1 MISALYL
8 VMSFVSSPIKPD
20 VKTFKYYGDTP
31 PLNYFDPFN
40 FNTGVDEPR
49 IKWWREAELNHG
61 RTAMLAGV
69 VIPALQVVHPES
81 SSINYLSDLPLLT
94 QSPFWVGMAYY
105 EISRINVGF
114 KAPNNGN
121 AFSLLES
128 YQPGNVFQI
137 DPETVSETKY
147 NQELNNGRLAMLACA
162 HFLVTDMLQV

>member
-31 PLNYFDPFN
+31 PLNYFDPLN
-40 FNTGVDEPR
+40 FNTDVNESR

-61 RTAMLAGV
+61 RTAMLAAV
-69 VIPALQVVHPES
+69 VLPAVQVVHPES
-81 SSINYLSDLPLLT
+81 SSINYISDLPLLT

-105 EISRINVGF
+105 EFSRINVGF
-114 KAPNNGN
+114 KAPNSGN
-121 AFSLLES
+121 EFSLLES

-162 HFLVTDMLQV
+162 YFLVTDTLQV